1 MNSPPEM
8 HLQQQPGRAQLA
20 CPTCATSFVQNRPQ
34 QRFCSVKCRN
44 AYHQKLT
51 PEALHRQIEDLTA
64 RITALKVEHEAIKRL
79 IEARDGVVIP

>member
-1 MNSPPEM
+1 MNSPEM
-8 HLQQQPGRAQLA
+8 HLQHAGKPQLA
-20 CPTCATSFVQNRPQ
+20 CPTCATPFVQNRPQ

-51 PEALHRQIEDLTA
+51 PEALHRQLEALQA
-64 RITALKVEHEAIKRL
+64 ALAALKVEHDAIKRH